1 MIGSH
6 HGIEKELSADPV
18 IKEYHPVSTGKLR
31 RQFSMKNLTDLFA
44 FLKGMFQ
51 CRKLLKEIKPEFLL
65 TTGGY
70 VCLPAALAAYTL
82 GIPVLAHEQTSVP
95 GLSNRIVFRFASEI
109 LTTFD
114 ILASDK
120 TSRVGNPPRR
130 SARQFLADRSSS
142 EVDGAVPYLF
152 ITGGAN
158 GSSILNSFVFDQIN
172 WLTDNFVVYHQFGM
186 HEENRG
192 TCEEKA
198 KGLSCERYTGKA
210 FFTQEQL
217 LEIYSF
223 SPVVLGRAGAGTIND
238 IACFGL
244 SSVLVPLE
252 SSAGGEQKSNADFLL
267 SKGAALVVYQKEFD
281 AKKAKQALLN
291 AYVTREKTGMNISA
305 LLEYD
310 IKTINKILD
319 FYL

>member
-1 MIGSH
+1 
-6 HGIEKELSADPV
+6 
-18 IKEYHPVSTGKLR
+18 
-31 RQFSMKNLTDLFA
+31 
-44 FLKGMFQ
+44 
-51 CRKLLKEIKPEFLL
+51 
-65 TTGGY
+65 
-70 VCLPAALAAYTL
+70 
-82 GIPVLAHEQTSVP
+82 
-95 GLSNRIVFRFASEI
+95 
-109 LTTFD
+109 
-114 ILASDK
+114 
-120 TSRVGNPPRR
+120 
-130 SARQFLADRSSS
+130 
-142 EVDGAVPYLF
+142 
-152 ITGGAN
+152 
-158 GSSILNSFVFDQIN
+158 QIN

-198 KGLSCERYTGKA
+198 KELSGSRYTGQA

-217 LEIYSF
+217 LKIYSL

-252 SSAGGEQKSNADFLL
+252 SSAGGEQKSNAEFLL
-267 SKGAALVVYQKEFD
+267 SNGAALVVHQKEFD
-281 AKKAKQALLN
+281 SKKAKQALLN

-305 LLEYD
+305 LLEFD